1 DGEAYSTQFRRVSP
15 GYFETM
21 RIRVLRGRAF
31 QPRDGETSPF
41 VAVVSNSFA
50 RRFWPKGNAIGR
62 RIKRGAA
69 TSPWAEIVGV
79 VADVRDAGLN
89 QDIGP
94 VMYTSYYQGSTSAT
108 PAGLVV
114 RTAGD
119 PRAAI
124 QQIKQAVWAI
134 DPAQP
139 LSSIALLDDYLRASL
154 GPQQFRAWLVA
165 LCSLFGIL
173 LAIIGVYGVTA
184 R

>member
-50 RRFWPKGNAIGR
+50 RRFWPKVDAIGR

-69 TSPWAEIVGV
+69 TSPWTEIVGV

-89 QDIGP
+89 QNTGP
-94 VMYTSYYQGSTSAT
+94 VMYTSYYQGSTGAT

-119 PRAAI
+119 PRSATRLA
-124 QQIKQAVWAI
+124 QPAVWGVDSAPP
-134 DPAQP
+134 PANT
-139 LSSIALLDDYLRASL
+139 
-154 GPQQFRAWLVA
+154 V
-165 LCSLFGIL
+165 
-173 LAIIGVYGVTA
+173 V
-184 R
+184 